1 MPWKIALRTCCS
13 TSYDPT
19 VIEYCR
25 AYWFFLLSTSL
36 EAPTISLVTFGG
48 ALGAAMA
55 SPPVEAQLGGPSRR
69 ETAMILHEGW
79 VDKESKYL
87 GRWRP
92 RWLVLFRDRASHLP
106 VLCTFK
112 HARHMWDPLETP
124 RCV

>member
-1 MPWKIALRTCCS
+1 M
-13 TSYDPT
+13 
-19 VIEYCR
+19 
-25 AYWFFLLSTSL
+25 
-36 EAPTISLVTFGG
+36 
-48 ALGAAMA
+48 AMRSVA
-55 SPPVEAQLGGPSRR
+55 EQLGGPSRS

-112 HARHMWDPLETP
+112 EARHEWHPLATP
-124 RCV
+124 RYVEAVYEVA